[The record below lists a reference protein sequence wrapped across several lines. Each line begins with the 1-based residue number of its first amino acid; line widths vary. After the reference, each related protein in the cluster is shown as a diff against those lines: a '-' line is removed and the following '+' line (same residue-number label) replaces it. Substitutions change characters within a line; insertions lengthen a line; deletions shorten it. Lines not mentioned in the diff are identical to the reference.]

1 MVYLKSSYLNIF
13 KELNG
18 AYSISNQTEEMKMK
32 KFVYRFEERSLRIP
46 NFMHLDT
53 CIQGGNIYKN
63 KNKYSRKG
71 KSKFDYR
78 KELLQY

>member
-1 MVYLKSSYLNIF
+1 
-13 KELNG
+13 
-18 AYSISNQTEEMKMK
+18 MKMK

-53 CIQGGNIYKN
+53 CIQGGNVYKN
-63 KNKYSRKG
+63 KKKYSRKG